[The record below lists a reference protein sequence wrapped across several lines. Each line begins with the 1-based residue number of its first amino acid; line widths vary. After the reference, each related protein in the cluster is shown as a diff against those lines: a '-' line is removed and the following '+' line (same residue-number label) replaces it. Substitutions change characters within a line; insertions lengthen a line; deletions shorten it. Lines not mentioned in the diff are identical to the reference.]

1 VSIADTFTS
10 INLTH
15 PVGSASISQVHEGVL
30 RSTGQRVAVKVQ
42 YPDAEA
48 VMLSDLS
55 NLRKLAAF
63 LQKHELPFDLVS
75 PGKHT
80 LHYSARNLSKMQY
93 RCAARR

>member
-1 VSIADTFTS
+1 MYTLQQVAPLIESGLNVSIADTFTS

-30 RSTGQRVAVKVQ
+30 RSNGQRVAVKVQ

-48 VMLSDLS
+48 VMLSDLA

-75 PGKHT
+75 PGT
-80 LHYSARNLSKMQY
+80 YTY
-93 RCAARR
+93 RM